1 MKKLALLCALCA
13 PFIAANVWAET
24 NVKPAPVVPPQN
36 VKPASVALPQ
46 KAQLNGLNAQIVL
59 APDDGLSTRKNWNGA
74 VNEQVTTVSQGSKL
88 SILIAF
94 SDCTQNAKGACDVA
108 VEFFVVSPDGIKKPG
123 GNGVVWSTAPVSIK
137 GVSFLGQSTL
147 TAGFDNSDPIGDY
160 NVLANVTDKVAGK
173 VLHLSQTFKVTK

>member
-1 MKKLALLCALCA
+1 L
-13 PFIAANVWAET
+13 E
-24 NVKPAPVVPPQN
+24 
-36 VKPASVALPQ
+36 
-46 KAQLNGLNAQIVL
+46 
-59 APDDGLSTRKNWNGA
+59 RRR
-74 VNEQVTTVSQGSKL
+74 QGSKL